1 MLTQRTLRIRYIT
14 THGLFIAILALM
26 GFVPL
31 LGFIPLGPGAS
42 LTLMHLP
49 VLLGASLLSW
59 RSATLFGFAFG
70 MVSLLVVL
78 TNPSASPTDLIFVN
92 PLISVLPRVLFG
104 LIAGLLASLMHRI
117 SRRYQYV
124 YLVAFAFVAT
134 LIHTVLVLTMIW
146 IFEGSNLIATF
157 GNLWMFIWIIFGING
172 FFEALLAAFV
182 IPALTFTLS
191 RIPFIRQLQT
201 SSKEGA

>member
-1 MLTQRTLRIRYIT
+1 
-14 THGLFIAILALM
+14 M

-146 IFEGSNLIATF
+146 IFEGSNLIEF
-157 GNLWMFIWIIFGING
+157 FNIESLWIFIWIVFGTNG
-172 FFEALLAAFV
+172 FLEALLAAFV